1 MAASFQEA
9 AVAPKLVRPG
19 RESGGSPKS
28 EKHWRDAL
36 RVALMRT
43 DDGADERPRIYR
55 IADRLVLMALDGDME
70 AIKEIGDRID
80 GKVSQQI
87 TVAPT
92 EAMQQIIVTWAAAQ
106 NAKVIDVGTSSGDS
120 VGHNTVHASP
130 AVSSAP
136 RPD

>member
-1 MAASFQEA
+1 M
-9 AVAPKLVRPG
+9 APKLVRPG

-36 RVALMRT
+36 RLALMRT
-43 DDGADERPRIYR
+43 DDGEDPRPRIYR

-87 TVAPT
+87 TVAPN

-106 NAKVIDVGTSSGDS
+106 NAKVIDVGSGSGDS
-120 VGHNTVHASP
+120 VGSHTVHAPP
-130 AVSSAP
+130 AISAAAQS
-136 RPD
+136 D

>member
-1 MAASFQEA
+1 M
-9 AVAPKLVRPG
+9 APKLVRPG
-19 RESGGSPKS
+19 REVGGSPKS

-43 DDGADERPRIYR
+43 DEGDDQRPRIYR

-87 TVAPT
+87 TVEPND
-92 EAMQQIIVTWAAAQ
+92 AMQQIIVTWAAAQ
-106 NAKVIDVGTSSGDS
+106 NAKVIDVSTGSGDS

-130 AVSSAP
+130 AIPPAP
-136 RPD
+136 RQV